1 MCEVFSLCVLS
12 APEREREREWQRE
25 RERKRRR
32 RERRQLVM
40 GNGEMENGANSL
52 ACHLNE
58 AVYAAACRSLCLLG
72 SGILF
77 NLFM

>member
-12 APEREREREWQRE
+12 APEREGE
-25 RERKRRR
+25 RERMVESERRR
-32 RERRQLVM
+32 IERRELVM